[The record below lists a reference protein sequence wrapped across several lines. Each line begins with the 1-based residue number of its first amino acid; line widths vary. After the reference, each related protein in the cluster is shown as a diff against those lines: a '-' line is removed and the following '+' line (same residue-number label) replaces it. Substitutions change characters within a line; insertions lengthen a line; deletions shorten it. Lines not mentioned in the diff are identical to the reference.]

1 MSCRKYLIS
10 HFVRFIIQKVGSQS
24 DKFRQ
29 TWKAAEMQTQ
39 GMPIP
44 GLHLLSNK

>member
-1 MSCRKYLIS
+1 MTVWPKSKLPAKKLKYKYISCGKYLIS

-29 TWKAAEMQTQ
+29 A
-39 GMPIP
+39 
-44 GLHLLSNK
+44 